1 MFTRVP
7 SICAL
12 LRHCCLEAPNMHA
25 HPFASVLMGKK
36 RIAGP
41 TCAACG
47 FAAIDP
53 RARLRVTKLPPA
65 PLMDG
70 VDVSRF
76 ELGRVYTVEAS
87 RSEER
92 RVGKARRSR
101 GS

>member
-1 MFTRVP
+1 
-7 SICAL
+7 
-12 LRHCCLEAPNMHA
+12 MHA

-76 ELGRVYTVEAS
+76 ELGRVYTVEAALANYLVLAGYATLETLWS
-87 RSEER
+87 DSAHDKPPKR
-92 RVGKARRSR
+92 RRRR
-101 GS
+101 R